1 MMMKSTLFAKCF
13 SLSAIVATFL
23 ITAPSASATSELV
36 KNTSASNHKAI
47 VNSGVSHVN
56 SSVNLM
62 ASRLPVLTK
71 TINLVKQYEGFKAQA
86 YIDTSGLPVIGYGQ
100 SRINGK
106 KVRMGQYITKAQADA
121 ALERELYHIQQ
132 IVLAH
137 VKVDLNPHQ
146 LGALTSLV
154 YNAGARIVTN
164 STLVRKL
171 NSGDYVGASREFV
184 RWNKAN
190 RRGRLVAFPGL
201 TKRRLAE
208 TQLFLSPY
216 GQVAS
221 NNLSR

>member
-1 MMMKSTLFAKCF
+1 MLLKSAFVAKRF
-13 SLSAIVATFL
+13 SLSAVFAIFL
-23 ITAPSASATSELV
+23 IGTPHASAANNITENAQVSKQKQV
-36 KNTSASNHKAI
+36 
-47 VNSGVSHVN
+47 VNSGYHLGN
-56 SSVNLM
+56 SPINLVT
-62 ASRLPVLTK
+62 SRLPVLPATL
-71 TINLVKQYEGFKAQA
+71 NLVKQSEGFRSRA

-106 KVRMGQYITKAQADA
+106 KVRMGQYITRAQANA
-121 ALERELYHIQQ
+121 ALEKELYHIQNM
-132 IVLAH
+132 VLAH

-154 YNAGARIVTN
+154 YNAGTRVVRN

-171 NSGDYVGASREFV
+171 NAGDYVGASREFV

-208 TQLFLSPY
+208 TQLFLTPY
-216 GQVAS
+216 GQMAS
-221 NNLSR
+221 NSSER

>member
-1 MMMKSTLFAKCF
+1 MLLKSAFVAKCF
-13 SLSAIVATFL
+13 SLSAVFAVFVIGS
-23 ITAPSASATSELV
+23 PHASAVSNTA
-36 KNTSASNHKAI
+36 KNAQISQQKQIVSGSYLSN
-47 VNSGVSHVN
+47 SP
-56 SSVNLM
+56 VNLVS
-62 ASRLPVLTK
+62 SRLPVLPATL
-71 TINLVKQYEGFKAQA
+71 NLVKQSEGFRARA

-121 ALERELYHIQQ
+121 ALEKELYHIQNL
-132 IVLAH
+132 VLAH

-154 YNAGARIVTN
+154 YNAGTRIVRN

-171 NSGDYVGASREFV
+171 NAGDYVGASREFV

-208 TQLFLSPY
+208 TQLFLTPY

-221 NNLSR
+221 KNLER